1 MRQSQLLEEV
11 GRDERQVV
19 VGQVEDL
26 RVVVDHARD
35 GGERRVDAFHG
46 LFKKWR
52 HIKFYHIFQFRRTC
66 EITNSYN
73 SARRLIGWRII
84 ESIAYFNQKFLAL
97 LYLDTWQY
105 TKHVG

>member
-35 GGERRVDAFHG
+35 GREGRVDAFHG
-46 LFKKWR
+46 LF
-52 HIKFYHIFQFRRTC
+52 Q
-66 EITNSYN
+66 IT
-73 SARRLIGWRII
+73 L
-84 ESIAYFNQKFLAL
+84 
-97 LYLDTWQY
+97 
-105 TKHVG
+105 